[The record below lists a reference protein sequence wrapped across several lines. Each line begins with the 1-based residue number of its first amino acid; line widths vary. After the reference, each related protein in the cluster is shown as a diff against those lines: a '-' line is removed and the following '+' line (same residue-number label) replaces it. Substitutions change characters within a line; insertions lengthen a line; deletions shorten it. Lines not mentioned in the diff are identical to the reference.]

1 MQARFSAVLFDF
13 DGTLVDSSE
22 GIFKSL
28 IYAFEADGKPSP
40 EEKTLRKFIGPPI
53 YDSFKNLFGY
63 PDDKID
69 FMIAKY
75 RERYREKGWREASVY
90 PGIPA
95 LLHTLHDCGVKLATA
110 SSKPVDFIR
119 QILDEDG
126 LLPLFH
132 YIGGTDFDNKSADKA
147 EIMRGAM
154 RALGVSANETIMV
167 GDRLYDIDGAHRS
180 GLPCIAVL
188 YGFGSRE
195 EFEKYG
201 AEYIVNTAEDILP
214 ILVKE

>member
-1 MQARFSAVLFDF
+1 MQPRFAAVLFDF

-28 IYAFEADGKPSP
+28 IYAFRADGKDAP
-40 EEKTLRKFIGPPI
+40 EAATLRKFIGPPI
-53 YDSFKNLFGY
+53 YDSFKTLFGY

-75 RERYREKGWREASVY
+75 RERYREKGWREAAVY

-95 LLHTLHDCGVKLATA
+95 LLQTLRDCGVKLATA

-119 QILDEDG
+119 QILEEQG

-147 EIMRGAM
+147 EIMRDAM
-154 RALGVSANETIMV
+154 RALGVSPEETIMV
-167 GDRLYDIDGAHRS
+167 GDRLYDIDGAHRAEI
-180 GLPCIAVL
+180 PCIAVL

-195 EFEKYG
+195 EFEHYG
-201 AEYIVNTAEDILP
+201 AEYIVDTAEDILQV
-214 ILVKE
+214 LVKE